1 MARKRVMVDG
11 EAATARVN
19 FAITPTMDRFL
30 DAIALIHKIER
41 TEIVRSLI
49 ADFIDRYREKNG
61 THPII
66 EQIEA
71 ETADHEI
78 ERLKALKR

>member
-11 EAATARVN
+11 EAATERVAFN
-19 FAITPTMDRFL
+19 ITPTMDRFL
-30 DAIALIHKIER
+30 DAIALIHNTER

-49 ADFIDRYREKNG
+49 ADFIDRYREQQG

-66 EQIEA
+66 QQIETEVSDA
-71 ETADHEI
+71 QIAKLTT
-78 ERLKALKR
+78 K